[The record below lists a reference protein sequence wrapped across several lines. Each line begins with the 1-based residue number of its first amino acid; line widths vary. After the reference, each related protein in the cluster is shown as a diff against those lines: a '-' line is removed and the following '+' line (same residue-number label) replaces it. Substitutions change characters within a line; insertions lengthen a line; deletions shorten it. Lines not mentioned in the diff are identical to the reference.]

1 MKTLFFLAVAL
12 ATGAQAREP
21 ENLAA
26 LADEMAVL
34 ERVLGEA
41 MKSEISGLVG
51 SLYDLQA
58 LHGQT
63 RVHLERWLQE
73 RVHTIRAE
81 YLARQGILVSLQLG
95 GMPSINN
102 LPSSLIT
109 TLARTGGT
117 GWQGFVGSLKP
128 DDFAG
133 LKRLV
138 DELDETRLKHGELTR
153 DSHLVLRRASEGGK
167 PTHVGDRVRQE
178 ISALHARD
186 RELQSD
192 IDDEIDRLR
201 RSLLVDPAQEGSTDD
216 MHSALLQAVC
226 DYAVLKSLP
235 DGEHL
240 TLKVNQVKSPR
251 ELAQTGPQATYYV
264 LAKRDIVECRQGSID
279 AGELRNRA
287 YVYRSVARKQG
298 CRGC

>member
-1 MKTLFFLAVAL
+1 MKTLFFLAVLFA
-12 ATGAQAREP
+12 AGAQAREP
-21 ENLAA
+21 ENLGA
-26 LADEMAVL
+26 LVEEMAVL

-41 MKSEISGLVG
+41 IRSKLAGLVG
-51 SLYDLQA
+51 SRHDLQA
-58 LHGQT
+58 LDGQT
-63 RVHLERWLQE
+63 RVHMERWLQE
-73 RVHTIRAE
+73 RVRTIRAE

-95 GMPSINN
+95 GMPSVRN
-102 LPSSLIT
+102 LTSSLIT
-109 TLARTGGT
+109 TLARKAGT
-117 GWQGFVGSLKP
+117 GWKGMIRSLKP

-153 DSHLVLRRASEGGK
+153 EHHLVLRRASEGEK

-178 ISALHARD
+178 ISALQD
-186 RELQSD
+186 REGELQSD

-201 RSLLVDPAQEGSTDD
+201 RLLVDPAQDVSTDD

-264 LAKRDIVECRQGSID
+264 LTKLDIVECRQGAID
-279 AGELRNRA
+279 AEELRHRA
-287 YVYRSVARKQG
+287 YVYRSAAR
-298 CRGC
+298 